1 VNGDASPNAHLPQ
14 PEVTMQDFFDA
25 PTLFFLALA
34 LFILWRLR
42 SVLGTRTGTERPP
55 FNPYARKRG
64 DKAEGA
70 DGPDGPEGAE
80 DNVIDMP
87 TPPQGV
93 KPPRHDKKTQALKLE
108 TEIERVAAGS
118 TEVAEGL
125 RQICDTDASFSP
137 RGFMDGAVSAYEM
150 IVTAF
155 ANGDAKTLKGL
166 LDKEVYE
173 SFAAEIEAREARKEK
188 IDFTFVGFNDVKMIE
203 ARIDKRTVVI
213 TIIFNA
219 QVVSATRDENGEII
233 DGDEV
238 TVVNIADEWTFS
250 RALRARDPNW
260 KLIATNQLS

>member
-1 VNGDASPNAHLPQ
+1 
-14 PEVTMQDFFDA
+14 MQDFFDM

-42 SVLGTRTGTERPP
+42 SVLGSRTGTERPP
-55 FNPYARKRG
+55 ANPYARKKS
-64 DKAEGA
+64 DK
-70 DGPDGPEGAE
+70 PDAAE

-87 TPPQGV
+87 PPQQGV
-93 KPPRHDKKTQALKLE
+93 KPPKHDKQTQALKLE
-108 TEIERVAAGS
+108 SEIKRVAEGRE
-118 TEVAEGL
+118 EVAEGL
-125 RQICDTDASFSP
+125 KQICESDTSFSP

-150 IVTAF
+150 IVTSF

-173 SFAAEIEAREARKEK
+173 SFAAEIEAREERNEK

-213 TIIFNA
+213 SIEFNA

-250 RALRARDPNW
+250 RGLRSRDPNW
-260 KLIATNQLS
+260 KLVATNQLS